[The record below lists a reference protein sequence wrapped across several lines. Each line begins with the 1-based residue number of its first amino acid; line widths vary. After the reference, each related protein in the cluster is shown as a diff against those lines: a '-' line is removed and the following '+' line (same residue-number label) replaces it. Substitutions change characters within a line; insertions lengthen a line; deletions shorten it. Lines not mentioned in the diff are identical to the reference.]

1 MDYTAPRNLS
11 ELTADCAACRGL
23 CCVAPAFDKG
33 EDFAIA
39 KLPLTPCQHL
49 ADDNR
54 CKRHEDLED
63 HGFPGCARFDCL
75 GAGQHVVQ
83 GLYDGADWRGD
94 GALLKDMA
102 ESYRRMQRLHE
113 ALQMMFL
120 AERLP
125 LDEDQE
131 VARLTLLRR
140 LRPVDG
146 WTPDSLAK
154 AEARGLFAQVRDT
167 LTSFRSA
174 VRR

>member
-1 MDYTAPRNLS
+1 MEYTAPRNLD
-11 ELTADCAACRGL
+11 ELTADCARCAAL

-33 EDFAIA
+33 EDFAVA
-39 KLPLTPCQHL
+39 KLPLSPCIHL
-49 ADDNR
+49 QGDNL
-54 CKRHEDLED
+54 CKLHADLED

-83 GLYDGADWRGD
+83 GLFAGQDWRSSPT
-94 GALLKDMA
+94 LLAEMA
-102 ESYRRMQRLHE
+102 EAYRRMQRVHE

-120 AERLP
+120 AERLA

-146 WTPDSLAK
+146 WTADSLAA
-154 AEARGLFAQVRDT
+154 AEEAGLFTQVRET
-167 LTSFRSA
+167 LSSFRSA